1 MTPAVSI
8 VIRAFNEERYIGR
21 LLDLIA
27 GQTIRD
33 PEIIVVDSG
42 SFDRTREVVAGRV
55 RLVRIEPADFT
66 FGYSLNVGIRAAT
79 APLAAIVSAHT
90 EPTDEHWLESLVRPF
105 DDEDVAMVYGRQIG
119 DARSKFSER
128 LDFVRTFGGSR
139 RRMSAADA
147 LPTTPTPPC
156 AHSVGDLRIRRAAA
170 RARRHC
176 VGAALDRARA
186 GRRLRAGRGDPAHPS
201 GELAA
206 SAAPLSSRSGRGE
219 ADWRQGIRVSVSGTV
234 GGGRADGE

>member
-1 MTPAVSI
+1 MTVAVSI

-79 APLAAIVSAHT
+79 APVAAIVSAHT
-90 EPTDEHWLESLVRPF
+90 EPTDVRWGESLVRTVVLG
-105 DDEDVAMVYGRQIG
+105 EVA
-119 DARSKFSER
+119 
-128 LDFVRTFGGSR
+128 
-139 RRMSAADA
+139 
-147 LPTTPTPPC
+147 
-156 AHSVGDLRIRRAAA
+156 VG
-170 RARRHC
+170 
-176 VGAALDRARA
+176 
-186 GRRLRAGRGDPAHPS
+186 
-201 GELAA
+201 
-206 SAAPLSSRSGRGE
+206 
-219 ADWRQGIRVSVSGTV
+219 
-234 GGGRADGE
+234 